1 MVFKI
6 GSHIFIWVV
15 WVMIVTNLLNIFIN
29 KSCSGFIQLLV
40 IFGIIVVTTQLSIIS
55 IKFINKNLKK

>member
-40 IFGIIVVTTQLSIIS
+40 IFGIIVVTTQLAIIS

>member
-1 MVFKI
+1 MIFKI

-29 KSCSGFIQLLV
+29 KSCSGFIQLLI
-40 IFGIIVVTTQLSIIS
+40 IFGIIVVTTQLAIIS

>member
-1 MVFKI
+1 MIFKI

-40 IFGIIVVTTQLSIIS
+40 IFGIIVVTTQLAIIS